1 MYISIG
7 FRIGEY
13 DFKLHNDICKT
24 NLFYLRCTA
33 MMEGNIDTYLHDR
46 QILLGLLDS
55 L

>member
-1 MYISIG
+1 MYTSIG
-7 FRIGEY
+7 YIGEY

-24 NLFYLRCTA
+24 NLFYWRCTA

-46 QILLGLLDS
+46 RILLGLLDS